1 MSDIHALSGAYAL
14 DALDDT
20 ERAEF
25 EQHLAECAE
34 CRAEVA
40 SFRETTAV
48 MAESETETPP
58 PSLRRS
64 VLAGIS
70 QVRPLP
76 PETPAQPPTDIA
88 DRRGVVRRRR
98 WPQVLGAAAAVVLL
112 AVGLFAWHPWQH
124 DTTSVAD
131 QILHAPDAV
140 SVTEQV
146 PGGGE
151 FVLTRS
157 PSIGMAVMVG
167 HDVPSAGAGKTYQM
181 WLQQP
186 GQAMASAG
194 LLPNADQPTVLDGDA
209 GTATAAAV
217 SVEPEGGSVHPSK
230 DVVAVFSLQPKSG
243 QSAGT

>member
-40 SFRETTAV
+40 SFRETTAL

-58 PSLRRS
+58 PSLRHG

-70 QVRPLP
+70 QIRPLP
-76 PETPAQPPTDIA
+76 PETPAQTPTSIA
-88 DRRGVVRRRR
+88 DRRSVVRRRR

-112 AVGLFAWHPWQH
+112 VVGLFAWHPWQH
-124 DTTSVAD
+124 DTASVAD
-131 QILHAPDAV
+131 QILHASDAV
-140 SVTEQV
+140 SVTERV
-146 PGGGE
+146 SGGGE
-151 FVLTRS
+151 LVLTRS
-157 PSIGMAVMVG
+157 PSMGLAVMVG
-167 HDVPSAGAGKTYQM
+167 HDVPPAGAGKTYQM

-186 GQAMASAG
+186 GQDLAPAG
-194 LLPNADQPTVLDGDA
+194 LLPDADQPTVLDGDA
-209 GTATAAAV
+209 ATATTAAV
-217 SVEPEGGSVHPSK
+217 SLEPEGGSVHPSK
-230 DVVAVFSLQPKSG
+230 DVVAVFSLQPTSG
-243 QSAGT
+243 T